1 MKSVAVSV
9 VEPIVNPPI
18 LPLSATIV
26 PDIET
31 AEAVICP
38 LDFNIKLLFELLTVV
53 AEIPNPPISPEV
65 AFTLP
70 LISKPAADADRA
82 VVFASVF
89 ISKAVPVSFKCLPT
103 VEPIVVVPPNEAVV
117 CPLRIISKLSESI
130 LAKLLASFLILT
142 SAVDIET

>member
-1 MKSVAVSV
+1 MELSIKSLLELDIAVSV
-9 VEPIVNPPI
+9 I
-18 LPLSATIV
+18 L
-26 PDIET
+26 
-31 AEAVICP
+31 
-38 LDFNIKLLFELLTVV
+38 
-53 AEIPNPPISPEV
+53 NPPISPDV
-65 AFTLP
+65 ALIFP

-130 LAKLLASFLILT
+130 LAKLFASFLILT